1 MLCKSKCGEENKG
14 DATRKQTSHNKQTDS
29 ESQIERK
36 KKNRL
41 IERYNSQ
48 YPSQQLSAQ
57 RSPALLF
64 YPLPGAQMPE
74 SVSPTSL
81 PANFSLDAS
90 GITATLSD
98 ASACEINCKNPIT
111 SHQYWNFQR
120 LVKWANCDSQAVVMT
135 ASENYMYMVGNTGIN
150 R

>member
-41 IERYNSQ
+41 IERYHSQ

-57 RSPALLF
+57 CSPALLF

-98 ASACEINCKNPIT
+98 ASACEIKLQESDNESPVLELLEAGEMGEL
-111 SHQYWNFQR
+111 R
-120 LVKWANCDSQAVVMT
+120 LPSSRYD
-135 ASENYMYMVGNTGIN
+135 GI
-150 R
+150 RKLHVHGGKYGYQ